1 VGNSVLVIGA
11 GPIGCLHIS
20 IARARGATVFV
31 SQRSRKRREMARL
44 FQPDAVIDPSTE
56 DVVARVRQLTDGRGV
71 DVAIC
76 ANGVGATQ
84 ETAVE
89 SVRKGGRVVLFGGLP
104 RSDPMTT
111 LDSNRIHYGEIQ
123 VVGSFSY
130 HPTFHRLALDVIAR
144 QLVPADL
151 LISHTYPLQHIREA
165 FDTAASRAG
174 LKVMVSV

>member
-1 VGNSVLVIGA
+1 
-11 GPIGCLHIS
+11 
-20 IARARGATVFV
+20 
-31 SQRSRKRREMARL
+31 MAWL
-44 FQPDAVIDPSTE
+44 FQPDAVIDPTAE

-76 ANGVGATQ
+76 ANGVAATQ

-104 RSDPMTT
+104 RSSPMTT

-130 HPTFHRLALDVIAR
+130 HPTFHKLALDLMR
-144 QLVPADL
+144 RKLVPSDL
-151 LISHTYPLQHIREA
+151 LISHTFSLDRISDA
-165 FDTAASRAG
+165 FDTAGSRNG
-174 LKVMVSV
+174 LKVMVAA